1 MKGVKFRNI
10 DTIGVSVVIVCYNG
24 KNRITST
31 LDYLAAQKGIH
42 FPWEVILVD
51 NNSNDNTGT
60 IAWQHWKETGLDVPF
75 TVIPEKRPGTMY
87 ARNTGIV
94 SASFRYLL
102 YVDDDNWLA
111 ENYLKTAY
119 EAIRCDDAIAAVG
132 GKGIMVFEEGFTPP
146 VWVARYEK
154 SYGCGPQG
162 KKDGDTTYDQGWLYT
177 AGAILDRVWL
187 DRLYRAGFESALKG
201 RDGRSLAP
209 GEDTELT
216 YALKIIGGRLF
227 YTSELT
233 FKHFMPRNRMTWEF
247 LRKQYFAFGHSG
259 FVLIPYRKHFGIS
272 PGNYSFHRLYTVLK
286 GVLMN
291 LMWAIHNGFSPGNLH
306 TLYLLKNLGDIH
318 AMLVKRYSARKATYV
333 VKKLVS
339 NVNFWVLLFLQ
350 IL

>member
-1 MKGVKFRNI
+1 MPFENLANQGM
-10 DTIGVSVVIVCYNG
+10 SVVIVCYNG
-24 KNRITST
+24 KDRIKST
-31 LDYLAAQKGIH
+31 LDHLAHQKGVD
-42 FPWEVILVD
+42 FSWEVILVD
-51 NNSNDNTGT
+51 NNSNDNTAT
-60 IAWQHWKETGLDVPF
+60 IASEYWQLKGLKVPF
-75 TVIPEKRPGTMY
+75 ITHLEKRPGTMF
-87 ARNTGIV
+87 ARYTGIA
-94 SASFRYLL
+94 SANYRYLL
-102 YVDDDNWLA
+102 FVDDDNWLS

-119 EAIRCDDAIAAVG
+119 ESIRYDETIAAVG
-132 GKGIMVFEEGFTPP
+132 GRGILEFEKSFEPP
-146 VWVARYEK
+146 AWVWKCEK

-216 YALKIIGGRLF
+216 YALKIIGGRL
-227 YTSELT
+227 YYSSLLT

-272 PGNYSFHRLYTVLK
+272 PGNYSFHRLYSVLK

-291 LMWAIHNGFSPGNLH
+291 LMWAIHNRFSPGNLH

-339 NVNFWVLLFLQ
+339 NVNLLVLLL
-350 IL
+350 L

>member
-1 MKGVKFRNI
+1 MKGVKLRNI
-10 DTIGVSVVIVCYNG
+10 DAIGVSVVIVCYNG
-24 KNRITST
+24 KNRITRT
-31 LDYLAAQKGIH
+31 LDHLVAQKNID
-42 FPWEVILVD
+42 FPWEIILVD
-51 NNSNDNTGT
+51 NNSNDNTGE
-60 IAWQHWKETGLDVPF
+60 IALKHWKENELDVPF
-75 TVIPEKRPGTMY
+75 TIILEKRPGTMY
-87 ARNTGIV
+87 ARHTGIV
-94 SASFRYLL
+94 SARFRYLL

-111 ENYLKTAY
+111 EDYLKTAY
-119 EAIRCDDAIAAVG
+119 EAIRYNNSIAALG
-132 GKGIMVFEEGFTPP
+132 GKGIMVFEEGFIPP
-146 VWVARYEK
+146 EWVSRYKK

-162 KKDGDTTYDQGWLYT
+162 KMDGDTTDDQGWLYT

-187 DRLYRAGFESALKG
+187 DRLYHAGFESALKG

-216 YALKIIGGRLF
+216 YALRIIGGRLF

-272 PGNYSFHRLYTVLK
+272 PGNYSLRRLYMVLK

-291 LMWAIHNGFSPGNLH
+291 LIWAITHRFSPGNLH

-318 AMLVKRYSARKATYV
+318 AMLVKRDSARKAAHV